1 MYAYRSRFH
10 VFILWLGFFSFFFFL
25 LYLVTNKQTEKK
37 DRKRIRRLR
46 LWVTKLTVE
55 CCLVWY
61 CKHIHF
67 NNFYERLHDDLNAPD
82 FVLHISYIIKIV
94 TKKKGN
100 LWTQHLEKLKWNDTM
115 RSAVS
120 QAKHTRTQILQFIQL
135 LRHMSVDLCERM
147 FWEWIQDHITFMIE
161 LQGPIQTSNQLICH
175 IWCDKVPSK

>member
-10 VFILWLGFFSFFFFL
+10 VFILWLGFFFFL
-25 LYLVTNKQTEKK
+25 LLLALLGNKQTNRKK

-94 TKKKGN
+94 TKKGKFMDAA
-100 LWTQHLEKLKWNDTM
+100 LREAQMKWHYAIGCVA
-115 RSAVS
+115 SKEH
-120 QAKHTRTQILQFIQL
+120 KHTNLAIYSITQTHVSRFVWADV
-135 LRHMSVDLCERM
+135 LRMNSRSYYFHDRASRAD
-147 FWEWIQDHITFMIE
+147 
-161 LQGPIQTSNQLICH
+161 SNIKPTNL
-175 IWCDKVPSK
+175 SYLMR